1 MINLFQ
7 VSKAYTPGE
16 EVLDGLS
23 LDIQKGEFICLT
35 GKSGAGKTTLL
46 RMIFCEDFPDSGQV
60 IIDGRNISRINR
72 RDIARLRRS
81 IGVVFQDYKLID
93 EYTVYENIALRLRI
107 LGEKKDSIKEKVE
120 EILSM
125 VGLEHRSHHLP
136 TALSGGE
143 QQRVAIARALVNHPK
158 ILLADEPTGNLD
170 EQKSK
175 DIIELLKFINLRG
188 TTILMVTHN
197 HALIDMIHKRH
208 IHLHN
213 GRVGLP

>member
-1 MINLFQ
+1 MISLFQ

-16 EVLDGLS
+16 DVLNGLS
-23 LDIQKGEFICLT
+23 LDIQKGDFICLT

-46 RMIFCEDFPDSGQV
+46 KMIFCEDFPDSGQV
-60 IIDGRNISRINR
+60 IIDGRNISRVNR

-93 EYTVYENIALRLRI
+93 EYTVYDNIALRLRI
-107 LGEKKDSIKEKVE
+107 LGEKKNSIEEKVE

-125 VGLEHRSHHLP
+125 VGLEHRRDHLP

-197 HALIDMIHKRH
+197 HALINMIHKRH
-208 IHLHN
+208 IHLDH
-213 GRVGLP
+213 GKVGES

>member
-16 EVLDGLS
+16 DVLDGLS

-93 EYTVYENIALRLRI
+93 EYTVYDNIALRLRI

-125 VGLEHRSHHLP
+125 VGLEHRRNHLP

-175 DIIELLKFINLRG
+175 DIIELLKYINLRG

-208 IHLHN
+208 IHLEN
-213 GRVGLP
+213 GKVASS